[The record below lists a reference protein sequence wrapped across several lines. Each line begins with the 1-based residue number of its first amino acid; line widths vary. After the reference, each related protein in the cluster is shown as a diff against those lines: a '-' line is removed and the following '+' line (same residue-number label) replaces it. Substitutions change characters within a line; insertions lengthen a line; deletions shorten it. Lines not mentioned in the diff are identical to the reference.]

1 MSYLRK
7 QLSEYKDFLIQVEN
21 FISCMLDD
29 INKVKSEL
37 GVIKELKLVFNE
49 VFSSTF
55 CEKIHM

>member
-1 MSYLRK
+1 
-7 QLSEYKDFLIQVEN
+7 
-21 FISCMLDD
+21 MLDD

-55 CEKIHM
+55 CEKDPYVITEINWEKFHISVR